1 MTGWQPQN
9 DPRRPASQP
18 PATPPL
24 WGQDAP
30 LRQYRPPQ
38 PQFQPGPQQQPYQQP
53 QYAPQPP
60 EQPRGSRKG
69 WTFLGCAGLG
79 ALVVLIAVL
88 ASHSSTPS
96 SSSPPPAAQQQPA
109 APAQANAAAAA
120 QTVTYVV
127 SGSPADV
134 TYGPAGSDYSGSVP
148 LHVTKPIGTPAYYV
162 LDAQLQS
169 AGAVSCKIEVDG
181 KTVSS
186 ATASGGYNIAM
197 CEIVQDPLS
206 GQWEDANG

>member
-18 PATPPL
+18 PATPPQ

-30 LRQYRPPQ
+30 PRQYRPPQ
-38 PQFQPGPQQQPYQQP
+38 PQFQPEPQQPPYQQP

-60 EQPRGSRKG
+60 QQPRGSRKG
-69 WTFLGCAGLG
+69 WAFLGYGGLG
-79 ALVVLIAVL
+79 ALAVLIAIL

-134 TYGPAGSDYSGSVP
+134 TYGPAGSDYSGAVP

-162 LDAQLQS
+162 IDAQVQG
-169 AGAVSCKIEVDG
+169 AGTVSCKIEVDG

-206 GQWEDANG
+206 GQWQDTNG

>member
-1 MTGWQPQN
+1 M
-9 DPRRPASQP
+9 RRRASSGHRSRSSSQGRSSP
-18 PATPPL
+18 H
-24 WGQDAP
+24 
-30 LRQYRPPQ
+30 
-38 PQFQPGPQQQPYQQP
+38 QQP

-60 EQPRGSRKG
+60 QQARGSRKG
-69 WTFLGCAGLG
+69 CAFLGCGGLG
-79 ALVVLIAVL
+79 VLVVLIATL

-127 SGSPADV
+127 RGSPADV
-134 TYGPAGSDYSGSVP
+134 TYGPAGSDYSGAVP
-148 LHVTKPIGTPAYYV
+148 LHVAKPLGTPAYYAINV
-162 LDAQLQS
+162 QLQG
-169 AGAVSCKIEVDG
+169 AGTVSCKIEVDG

-206 GQWEDANG
+206 GQWQDTNG